1 MVTATFNIDNFGM
14 HKNNIF
20 NIFNRHVPINKKYI
34 RANETPFMSKEL
46 PKSIIKRSRD

>member
-1 MVTATFNIDNFGM
+1 MVTATFNTDNFGM

-46 PKSIIKRSRD
+46 AKSIIKTSRD